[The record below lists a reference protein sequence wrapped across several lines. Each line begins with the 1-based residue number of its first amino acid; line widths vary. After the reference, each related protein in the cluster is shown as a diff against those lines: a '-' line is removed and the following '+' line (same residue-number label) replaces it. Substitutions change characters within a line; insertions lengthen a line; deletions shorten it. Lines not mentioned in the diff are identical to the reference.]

1 MTAQELKDAEA
12 EDFRKE
18 LETLKKENAKSKAIS
33 KLNKIQGNDETIE
46 SIAQALVDNDMESV
60 INNVLKLVE
69 SATSEANKR
78 VETMQLESTR
88 RPNIGD
94 NSSPTQIT
102 VKEFKQMTIDE
113 RIKLKVENPELYATL
128 SNQNN

>member
-1 MTAQELKDAEA
+1 
-12 EDFRKE
+12 
-18 LETLKKENAKSKAIS
+18 
-33 KLNKIQGNDETIE
+33 
-46 SIAQALVDNDMESV
+46 MESV